1 MAPLLACQPTVSAKC
16 WKGKITVHL
25 RQSGLLLPPSGCHR
39 LTLPRYL
46 DSITTGVASLGK
58 GKSWRQRAD
67 KANKTKPQIK
77 TTTASMPP
85 GSLSFSF
92 VPSIALGA
100 SLHRPAEHV
109 LERRLQHRS
118 FVRVFSRRNSKKCYP
133 YACADAAK
141 FTSESA
147 AASPVTPSIPLDE
160 TSTSSSASA
169 YNHQTSASS
178 LSRISVG
185 LWKFSRPHTVYGSVI
200 AILSLTV
207 LARQHSPAVGPLP
220 VLASCLTALVPAL
233 LINIYIVGLNQVFDI
248 EIDRINKPFLPIPA
262 GIMTKRDAITVVLV
276 SLVSG
281 LSFCF
286 APLAT
291 PALRAVL
298 IGSTLLGTMYS
309 APPFRLKRFAL
320 LASIAILVVRGVLIN
335 VAFFLHGTAAGG
347 VAVAGAL
354 PPLLKFATAFFMIF
368 GIVIA
373 LLKDA
378 PDIRG
383 DRVFGIR
390 TFSVR
395 LGARAIFKA
404 CASTLVAMF
413 SVAAVFYFRMSNSL
427 IGGVLAA
434 ATHLLVA
441 AELARRAMRVDTDS
455 SKQIYDFY
463 MFSWKTFYLEYIL
476 LPMAA
481 L

>member
-1 MAPLLACQPTVSAKC
+1 
-16 WKGKITVHL
+16 
-25 RQSGLLLPPSGCHR
+25 
-39 LTLPRYL
+39 
-46 DSITTGVASLGK
+46 
-58 GKSWRQRAD
+58 
-67 KANKTKPQIK
+67 
-77 TTTASMPP
+77 MPP
-85 GSLSFSF
+85 GPRSACFALSTA
-92 VPSIALGA
+92 VGA
-100 SLHRPAEHV
+100 SLYRPGKHP
-109 LERRLQHRS
+109 LEQGLQHRS
-118 FVRVFSRRNSKKCYP
+118 FARVFSRRKSKKCHT

-141 FTSESA
+141 FASESA
-147 AASPVTPSIPLDE
+147 DASHVIPSLPLNE
-160 TSTSSSASA
+160 TSSSSSASG
-169 YNHQTSASS
+169 YNPQTSSS
-178 LSRISVG
+178 FLSRISAG

-207 LARQHSPAVGPLP
+207 LARQYSPAVGLLP
-220 VLASCLTALVPAL
+220 VLTSCLTALIPAL
-233 LINIYIVGLNQVFDI
+233 LINVYIVGLNQLCDI

-262 GIMTKRDAITVVLV
+262 GIMTKRDAKTVVLV

-291 PALRAVL
+291 AALRVVL
-298 IGSTLLGTMYS
+298 IGSALLGTMYS

-335 VAFFLHGTAAGG
+335 VAFFLHGTATGG
-347 VAVAGAL
+347 GAAAGAL
-354 PPLLKFATAFFMIF
+354 PPLLKFATAFFMVF
-368 GIVIA
+368 GVVIA

-395 LGARAIFKA
+395 LGARAVFNA
-404 CASTLVAMF
+404 CVSVLVAMF
-413 SVAAVFYFRMSNSL
+413 SVAAVFYFRMSTSL

-434 ATHLLVA
+434 AAHLLVA
-441 AELARRAMRVDTDS
+441 AELARRALLVDTDNS
-455 SKQIYDFY
+455 EQIYKFY